1 MDVKFKN
8 TVEVYIDRYIHIDRY
23 SALHTKSITPI
34 LCAVPSAI
42 VNVTFLNISDVL
54 HLCPQEAAK
63 ISKVAIVS
71 SFKVSLVFVKIGKVG
86 RLL

>member
-8 TVEVYIDRYIHIDRY
+8 AIEVYIDRYIHIDRY
-23 SALHTKSITPI
+23 SALHTKSTTPI
-34 LCAVPSAI
+34 LCAVPSTI

-63 ISKVAIVS
+63 VSKVAIVS
-71 SFKVSLVFVKIGKVG
+71 YFKVSLVFVKIGKMG